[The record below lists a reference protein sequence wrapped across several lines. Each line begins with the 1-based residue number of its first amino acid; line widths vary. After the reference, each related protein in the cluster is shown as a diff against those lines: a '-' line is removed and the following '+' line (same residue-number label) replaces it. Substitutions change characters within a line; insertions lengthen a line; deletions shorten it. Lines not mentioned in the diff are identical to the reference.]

1 MFKRSLAM
9 AFFASFLS
17 CLLFSSAIKS
27 IAAENL
33 VKTDCAID
41 WIPKSTT
48 AFGIMLKNKEQLDL
62 VLNSKA
68 FKKLAELG
76 ATKMLIEKF
85 NEGFNGNLDDAKK
98 EQMSK
103 ALKIA
108 GQLFSHEVVLAT
120 GPNAPNSLGTIISA
134 LSAGQ
139 MAPLTLIM
147 QGNFDQDAISKAQ
160 GESIIQALVESSDD
174 LKVPELLFA
183 FKLKDKKIGEDIMK
197 ILEDKLP
204 MIEAAEPKFKGAAK
218 KEKLLGTDFLT
229 LKLKGSMFPV
239 EGIDQIPGVDEDQ
252 LKDFKADLKK
262 MTFAAAIGIK
272 GDYLIATI
280 GPDLT
285 YLSSIGKG
293 GSIASIK
300 EMQPLAKHAG
310 KKILGL
316 QYYSKEFMENAQS
329 YGANPEDTSDQIKEM
344 LEGANLPEKISKRVK
359 KDVDQLTKEA
369 FEFLPKI
376 GARVG
381 VTFLSDKGCESANYD
396 FSLNMPIDGSK
407 PLGLLQNFGGNPI
420 FATVLRGKDIEKSWN
435 FFSKWGAVGYGY
447 FTEFAIPNVPE
458 DQKEQVI
465 AFFKKLEPTIAKLAK
480 ITASDFI
487 PATKDAQIAF
497 VLDGKLSSK
506 QWSAM
511 LPKSKKDLFV
521 PEPAFILGISDAE
534 KFATALK
541 SYREGI
547 NQIIK
552 DAAGF
557 DPTGTLAAIKIP
569 APEEKTLKEGKAYY
583 YPIPML
589 EDITKKL
596 QPAAVVGPNFSAITF
611 SFEHAERLLNK
622 TPLTS
627 EVAKLASI
635 EKNLAGFCIFDNT
648 ALMTML
654 NPWVEFGFEMMPP
667 GIDEAFGVKKQV
679 KTFFEVL
686 GTCKGTVCTTFMED
700 GIWVNHSISVWK
712 DLE

>member
-1 MFKRSLAM
+1 MFKRSIAVALSASCL
-9 AFFASFLS
+9 SFLF
-17 CLLFSSAIKS
+17 FSLTNKS
-27 IAAENL
+27 IAAENPI
-33 VKTDCAID
+33 KTECAID

-62 VLNSKA
+62 VLKSKA

-85 NEGFNGNLDDAKK
+85 NEGYMGNLKESEK
-98 EQMSK
+98 EQFNQI
-103 ALKIA
+103 IA
-108 GQLFSHEVVLAT
+108 AMGQLFSHEVVLAT
-120 GPNAPNSLGTIISA
+120 GPNAPKSLGTIISA
-134 LSAGQ
+134 LTAGQ

-183 FKLKDKKIGEDIMK
+183 FKLKDKKIGEELIK
-197 ILEDKLP
+197 RLEDKLP
-204 MIEAAEPKFKGAAK
+204 MLEAAEPKFKGAAK

-229 LKLKGSMFPV
+229 LKLKGSMFPIK
-239 EGIDQIPGVDEDQ
+239 EIDQIPGVDEDQ
-252 LKDFKADLKK
+252 LKDFKADLTK
-262 MTFAAAIGIK
+262 MTFAASIGIK

-285 YLSSIGKG
+285 YLSTIGKG
-293 GSIASIK
+293 DSIASIK
-300 EMQPLAKHAG
+300 ELAPLAKHAG
-310 KKILGL
+310 KNIIGM

-329 YGANPEDTSDQIKEM
+329 YGSNPENNSNQIKMM
-344 LEGANLPEKISKRVK
+344 LEGANLPKDISKRIE
-359 KDVDQLTKEA
+359 KDVDALTKEA
-369 FEFLPKI
+369 FEFAPKI

-381 VTFLSDKGCESANYD
+381 VTFLSDKGCESSNYD
-396 FSLNMPIDGSK
+396 FTSNMPIDGSK

-420 FATVLRGKDIEKSWN
+420 FAALLRGKDVENAWN

-447 FTEFAIPNVPE
+447 FTEFAIPNVPA
-458 DQKEQVI
+458 DQKEQVNT
-465 AFFKKLEPTIAKLAK
+465 FLKKLEPTISKLAK
-480 ITASDFI
+480 ITASDLI
-487 PATKDAQIAF
+487 PAMKDAQIAI
-497 VLDGKLSSK
+497 VLDGKLGSK
-506 QWSAM
+506 QWSPL
-511 LPKSKKDLFV
+511 LPKSKKDLYV
-521 PEPAFILGISDAE
+521 PEPALVLGISDAA
-534 KFATALK
+534 KFSAALK
-541 SYREGI
+541 GYREGI

-557 DPTGTLAAIKIP
+557 DPTGTLSAIKIP
-569 APEEKTLKEGKAYY
+569 APEEKTLKEGKAYF
-583 YPIPML
+583 YPIPLL
-589 EDITKKL
+589 EEINKKL
-596 QPAAVVGPNFSAITF
+596 QPAAVVGPNFSAITL
-611 SFEHAERLLNK
+611 SFEHADRLLNK

-627 EVAKLASI
+627 EVAKLAGI
-635 EKNLAGFCIFDNT
+635 QKNLAGFCIFDNT
-648 ALMTML
+648 ALMGMI